1 MPGGCCSLYSRLL
14 KCTTAPRL
22 PLPASSPSSL
32 YPLATRFF
40 FLWKASLSSFPP
52 SVSLSASR
60 PFLRL
65 FTLYVAE
72 NSTLAAGLF
81 LSPSVFQHP
90 PPLPLLRGMLV
101 ERKWEEE
108 RLPPS
113 SSFQFKFASAQER
126 GAFHSQTRPCLSRL
140 DQRRTF
146 RHLINPADRRARVS
160 KCRNVGTPNLKIS
173 CLFSGFFSTDTF
185 FSFIAFPSSR
195 HSCKTFKTLNII
207 HSISTGGN
215 GFLFSV

>member
-1 MPGGCCSLYSRLL
+1 MAIRAALNAARWLL
-14 KCTTAPRL
+14 FALFAIIKMHY
-22 PLPASSPSSL
+22 SPSTPAPSVFSVFSL
-32 YPLATRFF
+32 PGCNRFF

-90 PPLPLLRGMLV
+90 PPPLLRGMLV

-108 RLPPS
+108 PLPPS

-173 CLFSGFFSTDTF
+173 CLFSVFFDRY
-185 FSFIAFPSSR
+185 I
-195 HSCKTFKTLNII
+195 
-207 HSISTGGN
+207 
-215 GFLFSV
+215 FLFYYLSFLSTFM

>member
-1 MPGGCCSLYSRLL
+1 MAIRAALNVARWLLFALFAIIKMHYSPS
-14 KCTTAPRL
+14 T
-22 PLPASSPSSL
+22 PASSVFSVFSL
-32 YPLATRFF
+32 PGCNRFF

-81 LSPSVFQHP
+81 LSPSVFQHLP
-90 PPLPLLRGMLV
+90 PPRLLRGMLV

-108 RLPPS
+108 PLPPS

-173 CLFSGFFSTDTF
+173 CLFSVFFDQIH
-185 FSFIAFPSSR
+185 FSLLSPFLP
-195 HSCKTFKTLNII
+195 LDI
-207 HSISTGGN
+207 HVKR
-215 GFLFSV
+215 LKP